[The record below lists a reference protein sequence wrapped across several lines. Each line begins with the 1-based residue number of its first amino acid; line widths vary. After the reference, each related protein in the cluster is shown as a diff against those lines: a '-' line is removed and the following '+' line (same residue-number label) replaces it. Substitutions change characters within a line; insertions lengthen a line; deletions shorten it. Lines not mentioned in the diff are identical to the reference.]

1 MSQSQSPTELVP
13 SSPTEEGVLEMERQ
27 PELVPVSGTPGV
39 DHDLL
44 DRAYNHLRSQGMG
57 TLELAAQELDECE
70 LIARQ
75 ICDELGVPCP
85 SYLPEVVQEWVE
97 GAKKETR
104 IFQRAS
110 GASPRRGAEP
120 EATGRGLHLPR

>member
-13 SSPTEEGVLEMERQ
+13 SSPPEEGVLEMERQ
-27 PELVPVSGTPGV
+27 PELVPVSGTPGA

-44 DRAYNHLRSQGMG
+44 DRA
-57 TLELAAQELDECE
+57 DECE